1 MTFSNP
7 GSNSRTHSQHL
18 HPKSWYNL
26 LFGV

>member
-18 HPKSWYNL
+18 HPRSWYL